1 MVHQNNALK
10 SLGVQWFVDHIFH
23 TDAVAPIF
31 GQFVCVRGQSHD
43 VALGALKT
51 WIVFQTLKNF
61 LS

>member
-43 VALGALKT
+43 VALGAL
-51 WIVFQTLKNF
+51 
-61 LS
+61 